1 MVRRCSKWQ
10 IDLFRRKKINTVKR
24 LKKKSENVRFIAL
37 NLCIEVWFILHFVY
51 TTHPFK
57 DSKEPKKDLA
67 KYIDGYK
74 ESMDIAEV
82 LRPNLE
88 DAKKRIKQLKAYYK

>member
-1 MVRRCSKWQ
+1 MH
-10 IDLFRRKKINTVKR
+10 
-24 LKKKSENVRFIAL
+24 FI
-37 NLCIEVWFILHFVY
+37 Y

-57 DSKEPKKDLA
+57 DSKEPKKELA

-88 DAKKRIKQLKAYYK
+88 DAKKRIKQLKAYYKKIGTEWGSVKCNPMSDVVEIIEELGY